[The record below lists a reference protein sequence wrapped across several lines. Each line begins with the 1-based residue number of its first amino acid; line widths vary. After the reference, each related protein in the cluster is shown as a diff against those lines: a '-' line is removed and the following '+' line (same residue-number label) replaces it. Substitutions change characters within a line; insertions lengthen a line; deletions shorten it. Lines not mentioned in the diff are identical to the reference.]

1 MTDHWHREL
10 DNNNNNNKN
19 DNLYNLTIQNSDCST
34 YSIKL
39 SIALPPNAVKRIRHL
54 FFVCLTRTRDNAM
67 SLWMKTPIGFLVM
80 IKKEKEFLFATLV
93 FLSAPIFPK
102 IFFRLTLWSNI
113 WFQHWHF
120 PFSNVRCSS
129 PLKALICKH
138 FTNLVCSIKKES
150 WQDFELL
157 KLSFIQKTGD
167 KVSLKTWSNHVRRYR
182 KFVFKKDFLSWL
194 F

>member
-1 MTDHWHREL
+1 MFFMTDHWHREL
-10 DNNNNNNKN
+10 YNNNNNNNN
-19 DNLYNLTIQNSDCST
+19 DNLCNFKIQTSDCST
-34 YSIKL
+34 YSKKL

-54 FFVCLTRTRDNAM
+54 FFVCLF
-67 SLWMKTPIGFLVM
+67 LWMKTPTWFLV
-80 IKKEKEFLFATLV
+80 KKEKEFLFATLV

-129 PLKALICKH
+129 PLKALISKH

-157 KLSFIQKTGD
+157 KLSFIQKAGD

-182 KFVFKKDFLSWL
+182 KFVFKKDFLLWL

>member
-1 MTDHWHREL
+1 MFFMTDHWHREL
-10 DNNNNNNKN
+10 YNNNNNNNN
-19 DNLYNLTIQNSDCST
+19 DNLCNFTIQNSDCST

-39 SIALPPNAVKRIRHL
+39 SVALPPNAVKRIRHL
-54 FFVCLTRTRDNAM
+54 FFCMSVPLNENA
-67 SLWMKTPIGFLVM
+67 
-80 IKKEKEFLFATLV
+80 EFLFATLV

-102 IFFRLTLWSNI
+102 ILFRLTLWSNI

-129 PLKALICKH
+129 PLKALISKH

-157 KLSFIQKTGD
+157 KLSFIQKAGD

-182 KFVFKKDFLSWL
+182 KFVFKKDFLLWL